1 MSPIEARLF
10 TLEARLRSEENNRI
24 KIYEEI
30 KEVCENLKKH
40 SYKKDLA
47 SKPQTPRMHRKSSLE
62 PSKGIEGKSLKIQR
76 MSLGAFQSQVRRS
89 GSSCSENI
97 FNPSPDLSILEIKF
111 QPEAPVKGHKRV
123 SSYNSSKF
131 QSLPILSPKES
142 TPSKAVVHS
151 KYIKPSTASRMSTG
165 SCRLSEEDP

>member
-131 QSLPILSPKES
+131 QSLPILSPNES